1 MVFKLNPIACRSN
14 IIRFLSFSWF
24 DFGLD
29 LSKFDTIDFIHKIE
43 ERKKKH
49 VSQCIRSIGECS
61 TVVRLAQFVYW
72 PLVYSRFTFG
82 FFYPS
87 LRCVAI
93 SHTMNCAIELI
104 YCYFKTSSSYFIRFL
119 RNAATWNV
127 LFCFVD
133 TLHSIESITGEIFQC
148 PTKIDTPTDLE
159 EISICLYHGQNSL
172 LNWFQIL
179 FANVNVNVCVY
190 NITNWR
196 DRNNNVLF
204 DY

>member
-82 FFYPS
+82 LFLSFSP
-87 LRCVAI
+87 LRCHF
-93 SHTMNCAIELI
+93 SYHELCNWI
-104 YCYFKTSSSYFIRFL
+104 DLLLFQDIFFIFYSIFAECGYL
-119 RNAATWNV
+119 ECFV
-127 LFCFVD
+127 LFCWY
-133 TLHSIESITGEIFQC
+133 ITFNWVHHRGNISV
-148 PTKIDTPTDLE
+148 PNKNRYTYWLGRDINMLISRTKLVAE
-159 EISICLYHGQNSL
+159 LISNIVCECECERVCIQHNELKGQK
-172 LNWFQIL
+172 
-179 FANVNVNVCVY
+179 
-190 NITNWR
+190 
-196 DRNNNVLF
+196 
-204 DY
+204 